1 MASIGEIKG
10 TLTLSTE
17 EFDKALKRARDGMD
31 QTGKKSRQTAKDIE
45 QIQNAALALGTAVGV
60 AVSASVGVAA
70 NFEQKLADI
79 RAISGATAA
88 EMEQLSDLAKQ
99 AGMDTAYSASQ
110 SAMAIEELLK
120 AGLSV
125 EQVIGG
131 GLTGALSLAAA
142 GGIDL
147 AKAAE
152 VASIAL
158 NSFKDDQLSVS
169 DAANV
174 LSGAASASATDV
186 LEMQYGLSQVSAV
199 AAGVGMTFQDTA
211 TALAIFANNGLK
223 GSDSG
228 TSLKTMLQN
237 LQPTTK
243 GQIALFKELGLMTA
257 DGANAFFDMNGQL
270 KGIDQIAGILQ
281 KSMQGMTDQQRSLAL
296 ETIFGSD
303 AVRAANILYREGEQG
318 LNNMWDALSK
328 VTAAEV
334 AATKMDT
341 LRGAF
346 EEFKG
351 TIETIGIE
359 VGEDLLPLLTD
370 ITRKVTDVLRSFDDM
385 DMANG
390 KSALAFAGVAS
401 AIGIALTAIVR
412 LGTALSAFAMTPVG
426 AAVIGVSLL
435 GGAIASTMVYQKEM
449 SEVTLENADAMTE
462 QRDALKANIDAYDS
476 LSARSKLSNDE
487 LARFVDINSE
497 ITKTADPNII
507 AQLKDEQAKLYEK
520 SGLTN
525 DELDRLVQLNGDILE
540 VVPESSVVL
549 TDQGNVLVD
558 NTGKAKEFNAQQAEM
573 IRLELEAQKAKAE
586 ANMEDYLRKERDLQ
600 KQINDLKVDKIDFD
614 EQERKQAEKLEGLR
628 EEYAIAKENDDWRE
642 QDRLQRTIEMEEG
655 KLTSIK
661 KQRAEAAGLI
671 VEKSKEIEKVQEQIG
686 KLDEVKRKMIDL
698 ELKQV
703 GINAKRGEELTTLD
717 TGIQKLE
724 EQKRKLQDTTPVA
737 MRNKQEYKDS
747 VAEIDKQIS
756 SLQGVKDRIID
767 ITGKAQTMNY
777 ELGRD
782 IRKNITTYQTEYL
795 TQVRR
800 APLPT
805 GPQDQRHGGGLVGS
819 NQLIQR
825 LSQLPNHNEVDTRLL
840 RNEMVL
846 TEAQQANLMRMID
859 AGFTGNQPQ
868 ASSPSSLVVNQTNK
882 ITVEGNIDS
891 DIYDDIMRRQTQEYE
906 MKLGMAGVKQR

>member
-211 TALAIFANNGLK
+211 TALAVFANNGLK

-237 LQPTTK
+237 LQPSTK
-243 GQIALFKELGLMTA
+243 QQITLFKELGLMTS

-281 KSMQGMTDQQRSLAL
+281 KSMQGMTDQQRALAL

-318 LNNMWDALSK
+318 LNDMWSAMSK

-359 VGEDLLPLLTD
+359 VGEDFLPILTD

-412 LGTALSAFAMTPVG
+412 LGTALSAFAMTPIG

-435 GGAIASTMVYQKEM
+435 GGAIASTLVYQKEM

-462 QRDALKANIDAYDS
+462 QRDALAANIEAYDS
-476 LSARSKLSNDE
+476 LSAKSKLSSDE
-487 LARFVDINSE
+487 LGRFVDINSQ
-497 ITKTADPNII
+497 ISKTADPNII
-507 AQLKDEQAKLYEK
+507 AQLRDEQDKLREK

-525 DELDRLVQLNGDILE
+525 EELDKLVQLNGDILE

-549 TDQGNVLVD
+549 TDQGNVLLE
-558 NTGKAKEFNAQQAEM
+558 NTGKAKEYNAQQAEM

-586 ANMEDYLRKERDLQ
+586 ANMDEYLRNE
-600 KQINDLKVDKIDFD
+600 IDLKKEINQLSKDKIAFD
-614 EQERKQAEKLEGLR
+614 EQERDQLAKLEGLR
-628 EEYAIAKENDDWRE
+628 REYTTAKENDDWRE

-661 KQRAEAAGLI
+661 KQRAETAGLI
-671 VEKSKEIEKVQEQIG
+671 VEKSKELEKVQQQIG
-686 KLDEVKRKMIDL
+686 KLDEVNRKMIDI

-703 GINAKRGEELTTLD
+703 GINAKRGEEVRTLD
-717 TGIQKLE
+717 NEIVKLQEKKRKLE
-724 EQKRKLQDTTPVA
+724 ETTPVA
-737 MRNKQEYKDS
+737 QRNTDEYRNARDAIQSQINNLNTAKS
-747 VAEIDKQIS
+747 RVLEITS
-756 SLQGVKDRIID
+756 A
-767 ITGKAQTMNY
+767 AQTMNY
-777 ELGRD
+777 ELGRE
-782 IRKNITTYQTEYL
+782 IRKKVITEQIQYL
-795 TQVRR
+795 TQVRK

-805 GPQDQRHGGGLVGS
+805 GPQEQKHIGGIVGKLHVGGLA
-819 NQLIQR
+819 
-825 LSQLPNHNEVDTRLL
+825 SQFAEMPNHNEIDVRLL

-846 TEAQQANLMRMID
+846 TEAQQANLMRMLD
-859 AGFTGNQPQ
+859 AGFTPRKSEPTTEGKSVTYDIDIN
-868 ASSPSSLVVNQTNK
+868 ARDVDFNEARLVRT
-882 ITVEGNIDS
+882 
-891 DIYDDIMRRQTQEYE
+891 
-906 MKLGMAGVKQR
+906 LQRLEVLHGG